1 MELHADAMIALDG
14 ASLTIEQVLAVAYG
28 QPDAPRVELSPAA
41 ITQVRRA
48 ADAVQRLLAQ
58 GTVAYGITTG
68 FGAPHAAVVGRGA
81 ISTRKMAPGFTAQA
95 AEVEVDPDTGEVT
108 LLGFAVA
115 QDVGFAINP
124 LSVAGQMQG
133 GASQGLGIAL
143 SEEMLHDE
151 QGRLLNG
158 NLLDYR
164 LPTTHDLPPIEAII
178 VEVPSEEG
186 PYGAR
191 IVGEPSIVAGAAAV
205 GNAIHDAVSARLTE
219 APFTPERVL
228 RAMGKL

>member
-1 MELHADAMIALDG
+1 MADGEIRLNGSDDK
-14 ASLTIEQVLAVAYG
+14 SLTF
-28 QPDAPRVELSPAA
+28 
-41 ITQVRRA
+41 RRLG
-48 ADAVQRLLAQ
+48 R
-58 GTVAYGITTG
+58 ITTG
-68 FGAPHAAVVGRGA
+68 FAAPHAAIVGRGS

-108 LLGFAVA
+108 LLGFAIA
-115 QDVGFAINP
+115 QDAGFAINP

-143 SEEMLHDE
+143 SEEMIYDGE
-151 QGRLLNG
+151 GRLLNG

-164 LPTTHDLPPIEAII
+164 MPTTRDLPPIEAII

-205 GNAIHDAVSARLTE
+205 GNAIADALGVHLTE

-228 RAMGKL
+228 RALGKL